1 MKLLRAWT
9 LLRAARWLAAAAGVL
24 ALSACATVGAP
35 ERGAPEADEA
45 DMVIVAV
52 SEAPEIQPAVASSLR
67 PRYLSA
73 PGYAGSSRAEAL
85 SADIAKEHGL
95 QEQAFWSITSLQLR
109 CMLYRLPRGA
119 DRRAL
124 LQHLA
129 RDPRVQLAQP
139 LNDFHTLAGEA
150 GAEPRYDDPYIGLQR
165 GFAAVNAAQAQRWSR
180 GDGVRVALIDTA
192 VDTGHPDLEGRIAS
206 QRNFVAADRPP
217 AAGGEQHGTEMAGVI
232 AAAANN
238 RIGIVG
244 VAPQAQLLAYRACWP
259 VSGGARCNSFTLAQA
274 LGAAIAAGSDV
285 INLSLG
291 GPPDPLLQKLTEY
304 AIQRGS
310 IVVGAMLPG
319 AGAQGFPAGVPGV
332 LAVASSD
339 DAPATPRGLAAP
351 GREILTLTPGGHYGY
366 ASGSSLAA
374 AHVSGAVALLRALD
388 PGLRADMAQA
398 WLMQS
403 ASSDSSIDICSALR
417 HLRPTADCSKP
428 RMQRT
433 TLLRE

>member
-1 MKLLRAWT
+1 
-9 LLRAARWLAAAAGVL
+9 V
-24 ALSACATVGAP
+24 
-35 ERGAPEADEA
+35 
-45 DMVIVAV
+45 
-52 SEAPEIQPAVASSLR
+52 
-67 PRYLSA
+67 
-73 PGYAGSSRAEAL
+73 
-85 SADIAKEHGL
+85 SADIAKAHGL

-109 CMLYRLPRGA
+109 CMLYKLPRGA
-119 DRRAL
+119 DRTAL
-124 LQHLA
+124 LQQLA

-139 LNDFHTLAGEA
+139 LNDFHTLAEPEA
-150 GAEPRYDDPYIGLQR
+150 SAEPRYDDPYVGLQR
-165 GFAAVNAAQAQRWSR
+165 GFAAVNAAQAQRWTR
-180 GDGVRVALIDTA
+180 GDGVRVALIDTG
-192 VDTGHPDLEGRIAS
+192 VDIGHPDLEGRIAG

-244 VAPQAQLLAYRACWP
+244 MAPQAQLLAYRACWP
-259 VSGGARCNSFTLAQA
+259 VVGGSRCNSFTLAQA

-319 AGAQGFPAGVPGV
+319 GGAQGFPAGVPGV

-339 DAPATPRGLAAP
+339 DAPGGQRNLAAP
-351 GREILTLTPGGHYGY
+351 GKEILTLTPGGHYGY

-374 AHVSGAVALLRALD
+374 AHVSGAVALLRSLD
-388 PGLRADMAQA
+388 PSLRADTAQA
-398 WLMQS
+398 WLLQS
-403 ASSDSSIDICSALR
+403 AAPDSSIDICSALR
-417 HLRPTADCSKP
+417 HLRPAADCSKP
-428 RMQRT
+428 RSQRA
-433 TLLRE
+433 TLGRE